1 VTLTLANGINNN
13 GVIVGDA
20 TTSSGRVGFELTPI
34 S

>member
-1 VTLTLANGINNN
+1 MTLTIANGINNN

-20 TTSSGRVGFELTPI
+20 TTASGQVGFELTPV